1 MGPDYPANALPVNYR
16 LGEYVIKRV
25 LGHGGFGITYLA
37 RDSRLD
43 TQVAIKEYFPDAFA
57 IRDKRTTI
65 RPRTG
70 SSTADAENYRWG
82 LKEFLKEARV
92 LAKFK
97 HNHIVRVLRF
107 LEANGTAYM
116 VMEYEEGQNLAGYLR
131 QHRGFLS
138 ESKLLQ
144 VFLPILSGLQAVHEA
159 GLLHLDI
166 KPGNIYLRA
175 NGQPML
181 IDFGSSQQVK
191 GHINAN
197 QKIALT
203 TGYSALE
210 HYPGQGEQGP
220 WTDVYSMGATIYRC
234 ITGKEP
240 VDVMK
245 RYQAVNERGADI
257 ITPATEF
264 TRPFYSKHIR
274 ECVDKAMQIKQE
286 DRPQSAAALQNG
298 LMGKPMTEDSST
310 FRYRIGSGFIGVIPG
325 ANPNKHS
332 KKYTKRGFLEK
343 LIVFL
348 VFLATVAVVTP
359 KLLVDTFVITD
370 AELYD
375 ELDKLKL
382 KADKIKTD
390 ARNYIDERIFGKR
403 PVEKVK
409 PKTAA
414 MVSPERKSVVNPVE
428 AFSVAKVTA
437 RILEGHAKPVV
448 SLAFLSSDTMLV
460 SASNDG
466 VIKIWEVESG
476 KLLETLRSSAEAAG
490 VITASRDGRWLAIP
504 DDGYI
509 IRLFNVADK
518 TQTGEL
524 LGHRQH
530 INALAF
536 SPDGKILASAGEDN
550 IVSVW
555 DVENQRKIADLKQST
570 DNVLALEFS
579 PNGRILVTGDSKGG
593 IRYWDVATWKELAY
607 TSAGKEAVTTLAF
620 SSKGNWLA
628 SGGEGN
634 QLKLWQIGIKR
645 NDRVLKGAPDTVHTV
660 RFSPDEK
667 QLILGGTTGA
677 IQIWSVETGE
687 IIHRL
692 NGHNNNVRAVAI
704 SRDGK
709 ILASGGDD
717 YKVKIWE

>member
-1 MGPDYPANALPVNYR
+1 MGPDYPANALPVNYK
-16 LGEYVIKRV
+16 LGEYSIKSV

-37 RDSRLD
+37 KDSRLD

-57 IRDKRTTI
+57 VRDKQTTI

-70 SSTADAENYRWG
+70 SNTADVENYRWG
-82 LKEFLKEARV
+82 LKEFLKEARA

-116 VMEYEEGQNLAGYLR
+116 VMEYEEGQNLASYLKR
-131 QHRGFLS
+131 HSGFLN

-166 KPGNIYLRA
+166 KPENIYLRS

-191 GHINAN
+191 SHVNAN

-203 TGYSALE
+203 TSYSALE
-210 HYPGQGEQGP
+210 HHPGKGKQGP
-220 WTDVYSMGATIYRC
+220 WTDVYSIGATLYRC
-234 ITGKEP
+234 ITGKDP
-240 VDVMK
+240 VDIMR
-245 RYQAVNERGADI
+245 RYQAVNQQDADI
-257 ITPATEF
+257 IIPATKF

-274 ECVDKAMQIKQE
+274 ECIDKAMQIKQE

-298 LMGKPMTEDSST
+298 LMGKPMTEDPST
-310 FRYRIGSGFIGVIPG
+310 FRYRLGSGFIGVVRG
-325 ANPNKHS
+325 VSPNEHL
-332 KKYTKRGFLEK
+332 KKYTKRSFLEK
-343 LIVFL
+343 LFVFL
-348 VFLATVAVVTP
+348 VFIATIAIVTP

-370 AELYD
+370 AKLYD
-375 ELDKLKL
+375 ELDELKL
-382 KADKIKTD
+382 KANKIKTD
-390 ARNYIDERIFGKR
+390 TRNYIDGRVFGKH
-403 PVEKVK
+403 PVNKVK
-409 PKTAA
+409 PETTA
-414 MVSPERKSVVNPVE
+414 MVSPERKSVEDSVV
-428 AFSVAKVTA
+428 AFSTSKVTT
-437 RILEGHAKPVV
+437 RILEGHTQPVI
-448 SLAFLSSDTMLV
+448 SLAFLSNDTMLA

-490 VITASRDGRWLAIP
+490 IIAASRDGRWLAIP

-509 IRLFNVADK
+509 IRLFNVTDK

-530 INALAF
+530 INTLAF
-536 SPDGKILASAGEDN
+536 SPDGKLLASAGEDD
-550 IVSVW
+550 IVSIW
-555 DVENQRKIADLKQST
+555 DVENQQKIGNLTQNT
-570 DNVLALEFS
+570 DNVLTLEFS
-579 PNGRILVTGDSKGG
+579 PNGRILVAGDSEGG

-607 TSAGKEAVTTLAF
+607 TSAGREAVTTLAF
-620 SSKGNWLA
+620 SPEGNWLA

-634 QLKLWQIGIKR
+634 QLKLWQTGIER
-645 NDRVLKGAPDTVHTV
+645 NDRVFEGAPDTVYTV

-667 QLILGGTTGA
+667 WLILGGTTDA

-687 IIHRL
+687 IIYRL
-692 NGHNNNVRAVAI
+692 NGHNNDVRAVAI
-704 SRDGK
+704 SRDGQF
-709 ILASGGDD
+709 LASGGDD
-717 YKVKIWE
+717 HSVRIWK